1 MKYSAQK
8 FALPSLDG
16 LSQKQLEVHLG
27 LYEGYV
33 KNINLLEDQA
43 AELSKMDAEKYAF
56 AIESV
61 RRRLGFEFDG
71 MRMHELYFSQWEHGS
86 TAEPGGSALDTAL
99 SETYGSWKEFLA
111 HFRKV
116 GMSRGG
122 GWVTLGWD
130 AKANAPHIWWTADHE
145 IGMLAELKIL
155 LTCDMWEHAY
165 MVDYL
170 PSEKGKYLDAFFK
183 NLNWGLVE
191 KRFGQAI

>member
-1 MKYSAQK
+1 MQYSAQK
-8 FALPSLDG
+8 FALPVLDG
-16 LSQKQLEVHLG
+16 LSQKQMEVHLG

-33 KNINLLEDQA
+33 KNLNLLHEQA
-43 AELSKMDAEKYAF
+43 EALVKQDADKYAF

-61 RRRLGFEFDG
+61 RRRMGFEFDG
-71 MRMHELYFSQWEHGS
+71 MRMHEVYFEQWEHKA
-86 TAEPGGSALDTAL
+86 TAEPAGSALDKAL
-99 SETYGSWKEFLA
+99 SKKYGSWKDFVA

-130 AKANAPHIWWTADHE
+130 AKAKTPHIWWTADHE

-170 PSEKGKYLDAFFK
+170 PSEKAKYLDAFFK
-183 NLNWGLVE
+183 NLNWDAVE
-191 KRFGQAI
+191 KRFS